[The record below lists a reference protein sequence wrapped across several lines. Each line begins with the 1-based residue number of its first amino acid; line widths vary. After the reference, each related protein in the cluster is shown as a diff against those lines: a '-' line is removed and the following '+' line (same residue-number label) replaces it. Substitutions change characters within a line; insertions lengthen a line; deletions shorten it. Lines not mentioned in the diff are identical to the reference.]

1 MPKVFVIGRRAD
13 ILPFRALGSELIEII
28 PDQVGDRATVSAAFD
43 RVQADEPVMVMMTED
58 LVSRCPEKIAEFRE
72 KPMNMLLPIPS
83 MTASPGIRLEEIRSL
98 VARSLGVDL
107 LGQKTAR

>member
-13 ILPFRALGSELIEII
+13 ILPFRALGSELIEIE
-28 PDQVGDRATVSAAFD
+28 DEATVSAAFD
-43 RVQADEPVMVMMTED
+43 RVQADEPVMVMITED
-58 LVSRCPEKIAEFRE
+58 LVGRCPEKIAEFRE

>member
-13 ILPFRALGSELIEII
+13 ILPFRALGSELIEIE
-28 PDQVGDRATVSAAFD
+28 DEANVGAAFD
-43 RVQADEPVMVMMTED
+43 RLQTDEPVMVMMTED
-58 LVSRCPEKIAEFRE
+58 LVSRCPERIAEFRE

-83 MTASPGIRLEEIRSL
+83 MTTSPGIRLEEVRSL

-107 LGQKTAR
+107 LGQKNARTDG

>member
-13 ILPFRALGSELIEII
+13 ILPFRALGSELIEIE
-28 PDQVGDRATVSAAFD
+28 DEATVSAAFD
-43 RVQADEPVMVMMTED
+43 RVQTDEPVMVMMTED

-83 MTASPGIRLEEIRSL
+83 MTASPGIRLEEVRSL

>member
-13 ILPFRALGSELIEII
+13 ILPFRALGSELIEIE
-28 PDQVGDRATVSAAFD
+28 DEATVSAAFD
-43 RVQADEPVMVMMTED
+43 KVQADEPVMVMVTED

-83 MTASPGIRLEEIRSL
+83 MTATPGIRFEEVRSL

-107 LGQKTAR
+107 LGQKTAQ

>member
-13 ILPFRALGSELIEII
+13 ILPFRALGSELIEI
-28 PDQVGDRATVSAAFD
+28 PDQVGDDVTVGAAFD
-43 RVQADEPVMVMMTED
+43 RVQTDEPVMVMITED
-58 LVSRCPEKIAEFRE
+58 LVGRCPERIAEFRE

-83 MTASPGIRLEEIRSL
+83 MTASPGIRLEEVRSL